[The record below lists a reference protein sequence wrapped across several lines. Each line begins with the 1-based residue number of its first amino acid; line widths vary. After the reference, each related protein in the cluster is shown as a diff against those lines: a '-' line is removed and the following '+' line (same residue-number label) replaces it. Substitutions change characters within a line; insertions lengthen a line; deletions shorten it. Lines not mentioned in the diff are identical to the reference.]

1 MSTNVAIIDDH
12 DPLIVYSGPWI
23 TQGSSEEFKDTT
35 SVSVTVGASASFTFV
50 GTSITAYGTVAAVNP
65 PNASMSFVVDGSI
78 KGSYIPANGMSAD
91 IHHTALWESPALSD
105 GSHTLVITQTAAQVA
120 PVIFLDYFEYNTT
133 ATAVS
138 AYFIDDRDSR
148 ITYTPLWS
156 FFGSDGDFQHTSQGS
171 NAMGDSFSLAFEGK
185 AVSFYG
191 GITDLTMKAL
201 MSLDGG
207 PPVVFAPTSAPPS
220 LTNNLIFSSG
230 DLADGNHTL
239 VVTSASNATMW
250 VDYFL
255 IVPSTLLPTTSAPS
269 PSQTVSGS
277 PSASTVSPS
286 SISDSSPP
294 LAPKKSTPV
303 GAIVGAVVGVAV
315 LLALA
320 AAIIVCFR
328 RRARRRD
335 AAGPTMAQ
343 NTSMHT
349 PIADLY
355 DVGYGRGPL
364 PGPTPVAEAGPSTFS
379 NAGFFTAAAA
389 ASLSGPSHG
398 HPYPVPSE
406 NMSTPASTSTSR
418 LESPPSPIASA
429 GPSPFPS
436 VGVPLATLS
445 GPYPAP
451 SGSEGSTSGSSS
463 ARPLRVPAVN
473 PMPRKLVE
481 ELQRQN
487 ESARSSAGEGHG
499 PLNVD
504 ELSSPGGGGGEAP
517 PVYSA

>member
-12 DPLIVYSGPWI
+12 DPLILYSGPWI
-23 TQGSSEEFKDTT
+23 TEGADEEFKDTT
-35 SVSVTVGASASFTFV
+35 TRAVTS
-50 GTSITAYGTVAAVNP
+50 GTSITVYGTIAAVNP
-65 PNASMSFVVDGSI
+65 PNASMSFVLDGSI
-78 KGSYIPANGMSAD
+78 TGSYIPVNGMSAD

-105 GSHTLVITQTAAQVA
+105 GSHTLVITQTAAQTA

-133 ATAVS
+133 STAVS

-148 ITYTPLWS
+148 ITYTPPWA

-201 MSLDGG
+201 MSVDGG

-220 LTNNLIFSSG
+220 VTNNLIFSSG

-255 IVPSTLLPTTSAPS
+255 IIPSTLLPTTSAPS

-294 LAPKKSTPV
+294 PAPKKSTPV
-303 GAIVGAVVGVAV
+303 GAIVGAVVGAVV

-320 AAIIVCFR
+320 AAIIFCFR
-328 RRARRRD
+328 RRARRRE

-343 NTSMHT
+343 NTPMRT
-349 PIADLY
+349 PIADLHS
-355 DVGYGRGPL
+355 VGHGRGPL
-364 PGPTPVAEAGPSTFS
+364 PGPTPVAGAGPSPFS
-379 NAGFFTAAAA
+379 NAGFFPVAAA
-389 ASLSGPSHG
+389 ASLSGPTHG

-418 LESPPSPIASA
+418 LAAPPPPIASA
-429 GPSPFPS
+429 EPSPFAS
-436 VGVPLATLS
+436 VGSPLASLS
-445 GPYPAP
+445 GPYSAP
-451 SGSEGSTSGSSS
+451 SGSEGSTSDSSS
-463 ARPLRVPAVN
+463 ARPLRMPAVN
-473 PMPRKLVE
+473 PMPRKLVAE
-481 ELQRQN
+481 MQRQN
-487 ESARSSAGEGHG
+487 ESARSRAGAGHG
-499 PLNVD
+499 PLNAD
-504 ELSSPGGGGGEAP
+504 GLSLPGGGGGEAL